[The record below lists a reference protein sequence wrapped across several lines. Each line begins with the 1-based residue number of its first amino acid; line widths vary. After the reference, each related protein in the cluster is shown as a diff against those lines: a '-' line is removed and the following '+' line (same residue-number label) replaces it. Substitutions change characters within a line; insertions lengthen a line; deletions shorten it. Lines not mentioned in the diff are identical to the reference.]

1 MPPLALS
8 VVIPAYNEAARIGA
22 TVDAVAGYLGPR
34 CVFDVL
40 VVDDGSTDGT
50 ADAAQ
55 AAAARHPEACLIRLR
70 SHRGKGAAVREGFL
84 QAEGA
89 SVCFIDA
96 DLAVPVDEMETLLHV
111 LEAEGCDVGIAS
123 RALPAS
129 TVVAGPGLVRQA
141 LSPVFNALVRALFGL
156 PFHDTQCGFK
166 GFRREAARALAERA
180 RIDGFAF
187 DVELLL
193 LADRLG
199 FRIAEFPVRVEHRR
213 SSSVRLMAQAGPIL
227 ADLWRIRSRL
237 RSGAYRLPPQR
248 PAQDAGAA
256 STAAPAAPGRSTA
269 AP

>member
-1 MPPLALS
+1 MPPLTLS
-8 VVIPAYNEAARIGA
+8 VVIPAYNEASRISA

-34 CVFDVL
+34 CTFEVL

-55 AAAARHPEACLIRLR
+55 AAAARHAEARVIRLLP
-70 SHRGKGAAVREGFL
+70 HRGKGAAVREGL
-84 QAEGA
+84 VQSQGA

-96 DLAVPVDEMETLLHV
+96 DLAIPVGEIETLLHV

-123 RALPAS
+123 RALPES
-129 TVVAGPGLVRQA
+129 VVVAGPGLVRQA
-141 LSPVFNALVRALFGL
+141 LSPLFNALVRALFGL
-156 PFHDTQCGFK
+156 SFHDTQCGFK

-227 ADLWRIRSRL
+227 AALWRIRAGL
-237 RSGAYRLPPQR
+237 RSGAYRLPVHR
-248 PAQDAGAA
+248 PPRDGGAA
-256 STAAPAAPGRSTA
+256 DTAVPAAPGERG
-269 AP
+269 